1 MTRVLICG
9 ASLWLIVAAT
19 PSLAGGPKGA
29 PPTAPRLRPPPPPR
43 RPNVPDLQGC
53 VKWCERDLNP
63 CDPPLFKRADGRC
76 KIFD

>member
-19 PSLAGGPKGA
+19 PSLAGSPYGDPL
-29 PPTAPRLRPPPPPR
+29 TDR
-43 RPNVPDLQGC
+43 RFANPAASGVPNVPDLQGC